1 MIVVVSGSK
10 SKTEPGG
17 GNCANRRIFSR
28 CCLGK
33 ALKRSGGSNFAI
45 EIAPAVAVATT
56 TAAFA
61 ATVAGK
67 IRRPHNRRKRHG
79 RLHTPHKHFET

>member
-1 MIVVVSGSK
+1 MIEIIPGRHPC
-10 SKTEPGG
+10 KTEPGG
-17 GNCANRRIFSR
+17 GNCANRWIFSR
-28 CCLGK
+28 CCRGK

-61 ATVAGK
+61 ATVAS
-67 IRRPHNRRKRHG
+67 HG
-79 RLHTPHKHFET
+79 QESPPAQPSQAPRQVAHTA